1 MGLAAVVG
9 LDPTGACL
17 EARLVYLNAGD
28 GPVAAPQAAAML
40 VGRRIDTA
48 AAEAA
53 AANAAEKELSPSG
66 NLHASPAFQ
75 RHLARVLGRRAIM
88 TAAQRAV

>member
-1 MGLAAVVG
+1 MGLAAVVS
-9 LDPTGACL
+9 LDQSGACL

-28 GPVAAPQAAAML
+28 GPVAAVQAAAML
-40 VGRRIDTA
+40 VGRRID
-48 AAEAA
+48 AA
-53 AANAAEKELSPSG
+53 AADAAAAHAAEKELAPSG

-75 RHLARVLGRRAIM
+75 RHLAHVLGRRAIL